1 MQKTKVVFLQKIS
14 ADTGLPDG
22 LFQTKNPNFGK
33 NFWASDWKIFIKFM
47 AIWTILRIFGIF
59 YDHSVHFVFIW
70 YIFSS
75 FGIMHQE
82 KSGNPAPT
90 LNKENYVPS
99 VLLRVF
105 TIASKIYIEA

>member
-1 MQKTKVVFLQKIS
+1 
-14 ADTGLPDG
+14 
-22 LFQTKNPNFGK
+22 
-33 NFWASDWKIFIKFM
+33 
-47 AIWTILRIFGIF
+47 
-59 YDHSVHFVFIW
+59 
-70 YIFSS
+70 
-75 FGIMHQE
+75 MHQE